1 MKQKFPVF
9 ASLVCFVAVFFL
21 CALGTWQIQR
31 LQWKNE
37 LQHNLDVAFATKNPP
52 LLTEGQFSKIERGQV
67 VRGLANGVLDISKA
81 VMVHGRIENGKSVVA
96 VVAPLEMTSFHFSVP
111 VEIGCGDPAII
122 GKLPSLKP
130 KDVSIVGVLRQPRW
144 SFVTPPNIPE
154 KGDWWRMNAQEFSTY
169 WKVENLQSSV
179 LTAENTLDFGSALW
193 PKLTPCT
200 IEKTLRNDHASYAF
214 FWFLM
219 AGSLAVIW
227 VIRFLK
233 PYLQSA

>member
-1 MKQKFPVF
+1 MKQKFPVL
-9 ASLVCFVAVFFL
+9 ASLICLMSVGVL
-21 CALGTWQIQR
+21 CALGTWQVQR

-37 LQHNLDVAFATKNPP
+37 LQQNLDAAFATKNPP
-52 LLTEGQFSKIERGQV
+52 LLTESQFSNIERGQV
-67 VRGLANGVLDISKA
+67 DRGIANGILDISKA

-96 VVAPLEMTSFHFSVP
+96 VVAPLKMTSFPLAVP

-122 GKLPSLKP
+122 GQLPSLKP
-130 KDVSIVGVLRQPRW
+130 KAVSIVGVLRQPTW

-154 KGDWWRMNAQEFSTY
+154 KGDWWRIDAPEFGKY
-169 WKVENLQSSV
+169 WNVENLQNSV
-179 LTAENTLDFGSALW
+179 LTAENTLDFGSPLW

-214 FWFLM
+214 FWFIM
-219 AGSLAVIW
+219 AGALSVIW